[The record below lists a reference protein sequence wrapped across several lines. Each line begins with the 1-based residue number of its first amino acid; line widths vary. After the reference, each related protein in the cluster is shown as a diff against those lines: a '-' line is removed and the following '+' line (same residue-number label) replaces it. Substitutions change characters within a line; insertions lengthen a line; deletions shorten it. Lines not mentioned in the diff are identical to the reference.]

1 MPKTFTIEEIR
12 KYILSKDS
20 MGDIA
25 YFLSEENII
34 KANLPKEEEEDK
46 LAQTLFKSE
55 TDEELKRELE
65 GESDEEN

>member
-34 KANLPKEEEEDK
+34 KANQTEEDK
-46 LAQTLFKSE
+46 ICTNDICCCT
-55 TDEELKRELE
+55 TDEERNECGYFDFAKQ
-65 GESDEEN
+65 EE